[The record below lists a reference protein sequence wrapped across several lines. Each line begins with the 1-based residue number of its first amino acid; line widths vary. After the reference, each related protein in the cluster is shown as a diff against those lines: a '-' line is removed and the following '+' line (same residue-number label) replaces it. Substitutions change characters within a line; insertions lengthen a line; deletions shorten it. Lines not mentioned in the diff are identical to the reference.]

1 MVALLLSSL
10 SLSQSLFFNIFFFRL
25 SLIQHSSFF
34 KQAIKS
40 LRKLNYTLTN
50 TLYQTLL
57 FFFIFISTSFK
68 HTSTVLFFQFHLFI
82 FSFVFY
88 QNFQLFFSILFFDI
102 SSLTTHY
109 LKRKNK
115 SINPIS
121 FSCIH

>member
-25 SLIQHSSFF
+25 SLIQHSPFF

-57 FFFIFISTSFK
+57 FFSFSFRLHLNIHLQFYFYNFICSF
-68 HTSTVLFFQFHLFI
+68 FF
-82 FSFVFY
+82 FVFY
-88 QNFQLFFSILFFDI
+88 QIFQLFFSILFFDI